1 MSEGMGF
8 YSPDEVIVLI
18 GGVSPARLLSDD
30 SFISISRSDP
40 AYSTKVTPDG
50 LVTRTKNASVIYE
63 VRISLMSGSPTND
76 VLQTMYTV
84 DNLSGRGKFPLL
96 IKDALGGDMFF
107 ATNCWIEESPVL
119 EFGTEAGNRDW
130 VIRCGYAQFN
140 VGGSQE
146 FSSGVS
152 SSVNKFLQAAGS
164 VADFLL

>member
-63 VRISLMSGSPTND
+63 VKNLMSGSPTND

-84 DNLSGRGKFPLL
+84 DNLSG
-96 IKDALGGDMFF
+96 
-107 ATNCWIEESPVL
+107 
-119 EFGTEAGNRDW
+119 
-130 VIRCGYAQFN
+130 
-140 VGGSQE
+140 
-146 FSSGVS
+146 GVS
-152 SSVNKFLQAAGS
+152 SLC
-164 VADFLL
+164 